1 MSQLR
6 VTVLAL
12 AMGAVCFCGLRPYK
26 VENREYHGLPSLT
39 EDSHFLADSFSVARD
54 GPYLMLRL
62 HELGKPDFALPIF
75 VRAYGLEHIDSTAD
89 YVFNIRIESV
99 MQGARPAETREIKS
113 IFKDGKRIY
122 PR

>member
-1 MSQLR
+1 MAA
-6 VTVLAL
+6 LAL
-12 AMGAVCFCGLRPYK
+12 AMVAISSCGLRPYK

-39 EDSHFLADSFSVARD
+39 VDSHFLADSLSVARD

-75 VRAYGLEHIDSTAD
+75 VRAYGLEHVDSTAD

-113 IFKDGKRIY
+113 IYKNGKKIY
-122 PR
+122 P